1 MLMMAMSIFFS
12 VMSTG
17 MMSYLAMNTQLG
29 PWVAPVFVVV
39 CMVFVIPFIKSKWF
53 YEHAVVAIASGS
65 VGGMIGICLG
75 LSFPSFYF
83 LHKNLFESWLAE
95 PIKLCAVIF
104 CFVMSASLYALF
116 LGYFLRHYFLHQPRA
131 KFPMSQLVYDVI
143 FVDKQEKSHHRMVA
157 GVGVATFWNMLMLFG
172 RSSLAVYAPQLHM
185 LPLLLSVGFVAGMVI
200 ALPVFVGFC
209 IRLIVLDGVR
219 TFTGSIL
226 SANSFLITFGTG
238 MLLVALVRMII
249 LAWQNRKSEEVR
261 ERNLYWRKKIK
272 DYDVVKWYALIIVF
286 IFALIHFFG
295 GSLLVSLYTLIAIAW
310 LSKYMVQI
318 ISRVGIIEIDSYAWF
333 VILPLVYMIAP
344 TSDVVIAIAVFATL
358 CLGLIID
365 FMFSYKLADLANVSY
380 HKIVRYQLIASFC
393 ASISAGLF
401 FIWFCKTWGLASFAF
416 IAPKAHELD
425 SVINFGYFDF
435 KVLIAGILCGSAVLM
450 ITAELLTVI
459 GAVLMTPF
467 MSLTLVVAGVGAY
480 LVKKRERWYPVW
492 FGVYAGHMLWLIV
505 QAFLYHK

>member
-1 MLMMAMSIFFS
+1 MLMLVMSIFFS
-12 VMSTG
+12 VMSAG
-17 MMSYLAMNTQLG
+17 MMSYLAMSIQLG

-53 YEHAVVAIASGS
+53 YEHAVVAISSGS

-83 LHKNLFESWLAE
+83 LHKELFESWVAE
-95 PIKLCAVIF
+95 PIKLCSILFA
-104 CFVMSASLYALF
+104 FVMCAALYALF
-116 LGYFLRHYFLHQPRA
+116 LGYFLRHYFLHKPRA
-131 KFPMSQLVYDVI
+131 KFPMSQLVYDVLFI
-143 FVDKQEKSHHRMVA
+143 DDQQKAHQRMIA
-157 GVGVATFWNMLMLFG
+157 GVSIATFWNMLMFVC
-172 RSSLAVYAPQLHM
+172 RSSLVVYASQLHM
-185 LPLLLSVGFVAGMVI
+185 VPLLLSVGFVAGMVI
-200 ALPVFVGFC
+200 AIPVFIGLC
-209 IRLIVLDGVR
+209 IRLIVLDSVR
-219 TFTGSIL
+219 IFTGSIL
-226 SANSFLITFGTG
+226 SLNSFLITFGTG
-238 MLLVALVRMII
+238 MLMVALFRMMFF
-249 LAWQNRKSEEVR
+249 AWKNQKSPEVIK
-261 ERNLYWRKKIK
+261 RNLYWHKKFK
-272 DYDVVKWYALIIVF
+272 DNRILKWYVLIAAF
-286 IFALIHFFG
+286 IFGLLYFFG
-295 GSLLVSLYTLIAIAW
+295 GSWLVSLYTLIAIAW

-467 MSLTLVVAGVGAY
+467 MSLTLVVAGVGAH